1 MGILQVLLL
10 CLCAA
15 NVSAR
20 VGSVETKDGRTLK
33 GQIRLSTNGV
43 TLINA
48 TNEAFTTIAPTNLVE
63 LFFDASS
70 MPIPDPLDPRTEI
83 KTPVWQHRKVG
94 RSNTYSW
101 SEESS
106 GLIRIRSTEPNIG
119 GQSDGF
125 HFVFRACTGNCEI
138 VARMVSLEAL
148 AVIGR
153 PGSPEPVV
161 APKAGLMI
169 RQTESPDAA
178 NVFVGLTGRRGGVMQ
193 HRDAAGGDTFLE
205 AQPSMFVPH
214 WLRLKRIG
222 NEFTA
227 SSSANGTHWVRSQ
240 TITIPMTEAVCIGL
254 AVATGGQQSSVSAL
268 FDNVRQDVYVP
279 HTSFIPE
286 VHLQSGSVMA
296 GPILSG
302 DAQRFE
308 IEGFPFSAPAASV
321 SHILFRWLPNRYAS
335 QVGFG
340 RPGVLLNTGEFIE
353 GEFSKLERHVLT
365 MSSVLY
371 GFKSFDTDTSVLA
384 VVLRRT
390 YEPPRRYTL
399 ATLNGT
405 IIHPK
410 NIEFGDYEL
419 TFTENSLGARK
430 ITLPE
435 LLWLRCAP

>member
-1 MGILQVLLL
+1 MILFLG
-10 CLCAA
+10 AA
-15 NVSAR
+15 GTSAR
-20 VGSVETKDGRTLK
+20 VGLVETKDGRTLQ

-48 TNEAFTTIAPTNLVE
+48 TNEALTTIAPTNLAE
-63 LFFDASS
+63 LFFDPSS

-83 KTPVWQHRKVG
+83 KMPVWQHRTIG
-94 RSNTYSW
+94 RTNSYSW
-101 SEESS
+101 SEQSS
-106 GLIRIRSTEPNIG
+106 GLVRIRSTEANIAG
-119 GQSDGF
+119 HSDAF
-125 HFVFRACTGNCEI
+125 HFAFRACTGNCEI
-138 VARMVSLEAL
+138 VARIVSLEAPAL
-148 AVIGR
+148 
-153 PGSPEPVV
+153 
-161 APKAGLMI
+161 PKAGLTI
-169 RQTESPDAA
+169 RQSLAPDAA
-178 NVFVGLTGRRGGVMQ
+178 NVFVGVTGRRGGVLQ
-193 HRDAAGGDTFLE
+193 HRDATAGETFLE
-205 AQPSMFVPH
+205 AQPSMFVPY

-240 TITIPMTEAVCIGL
+240 TITIPMPEAAYIGL
-254 AVATGGQQSSVSAL
+254 AVATGGQQPSVSAL

-308 IEGFPFSAPAASV
+308 VESFPFAAPASSV
-321 SHILFRWLPNRYAS
+321 SHILFRWLPNRYVS

-353 GEFSKLERHVLT
+353 GEFSRLERHVLT

-371 GFKSFDTDTSVLA
+371 GFKSFDTDTDVLA

-390 YEPPRRYTL
+390 YEPPKRYTL

-405 IIHPK
+405 VIHPK

-435 LLWLRCAP
+435 LLWLRCSP